1 MGMKFRSN
9 STGPALAFILLLAA
23 AGTILTIMGLVEI
36 VRLLLSVW

>member
-23 AGTILTIMGLVEI
+23 VGAVLTIIGLIEV
-36 VRLLLSVW
+36 VRALFAT